1 MFVPGAE
8 DEARTRT
15 IKTGHLLLLLAP
27 ALLIILLLFGGG
39 LLLGSLQA
47 LGSQPFTE
55 KNSLTFAHFTAVLV
69 DPDFAT
75 SFVMTLYIATVSTLV
90 AVLASVALAMS
101 LVRYAAANRVLNFFL
116 QIPLTVPHLV
126 IAISL
131 LFLLAPTG
139 ILSRLCSFFG
149 ICEGA
154 DSFPLLINDPYSI
167 SILLTYIWK
176 EIPFITFMIL
186 AVLKNSGNEL
196 EEVGRTLRANAWQ
209 RFCHITLPLIAPS
222 LGAAGFIVF
231 AFTFGAFEVP
241 YLLGKTYPMVL
252 PVWAYRNYTDI
263 DLMARPEG
271 IAIGLIIAVIV
282 ICSLLLS
289 QGLMQ
294 IARRQREY
302 PGE

>member
-1 MFVPGAE
+1 MFAPAAE

-15 IKTGHLLLLLAP
+15 ISTGHLLLLLSP
-27 ALLIILLLFGGG
+27 ALLIIFLLFGGG
-39 LLLGSLQA
+39 LLLGTLQA
-47 LGSQPFTE
+47 LGSQPFTD
-55 KNSLTFAHFTAVLV
+55 KSTLTFAHFTAVFA

-75 SFVMTLYIATVSTLV
+75 SFALTMYIATVSTLV
-90 AVLASVALAMS
+90 AVIASVAIALA
-101 LVRYAAANRVLNFFL
+101 LVRCAAANRVLNFFL

-131 LFLLAPTG
+131 LLLLSPTG
-139 ILSRLCSFFG
+139 ILSRLFSFFG
-149 ICEGA
+149 ISEGA
-154 DSFPLLINDPYSI
+154 ASFPLLVNDTYAVG
-167 SILLTYIWK
+167 ILLTYIWK

-196 EEVGRTLRANAWQ
+196 NEVGRTLRANSWQ
-209 RFCHITLPLIAPS
+209 RFRHITLPLIAPS

-241 YLLGKTYPMVL
+241 YLLGRTYPMVL
-252 PVWAYRNYTDI
+252 PVWAYKNYTDI

-271 IAIGLIIAVIV
+271 IAIGLIIAAVV
-282 ICSLLLS
+282 TCSLLLS

-294 IARRQREY
+294 LARRQREY
-302 PGE
+302 TGE

>member
-1 MFVPGAE
+1 MFAPVTE
-8 DEARTRT
+8 DAARTRT
-15 IKTGHLLLLLAP
+15 IETAHLLLLLAP

-55 KNSLTFAHFTAVLV
+55 KSSFTFAHFIAVLT

-75 SFVMTLYIATVSTLV
+75 SFAMTMYIATVSTLV
-90 AVLASVALAMS
+90 AVLASVALAIS
-101 LVRYAAANRVLNFFL
+101 LVRCAAANRILHFFL

-139 ILSRLCSFFG
+139 ILSRLCSFLG
-149 ICEGA
+149 MTAGA
-154 DSFPLLINDPYSI
+154 ASFPLLINDTYAI
-167 SILLTYIWK
+167 GILLTYIWK

-186 AVLKNSGNEL
+186 AVLKNSGPEL
-196 EEVGRTLRANAWQ
+196 DDAGRTLRANAWQ
-209 RFCHITLPLIAPS
+209 RFYHITLPLIAPS

-241 YLLGKTYPMVL
+241 YLLGRTYPMVL
-252 PVWAYRNYTDI
+252 PVWAYKNYADI

-271 IAIGLIIAVIV
+271 IAIGLIIAAIV

-302 PGE
+302 PG

>member
-1 MFVPGAE
+1 MFAPVAE

-15 IKTGHLLLLLAP
+15 IETGHLLLLLTP

-39 LLLGSLQA
+39 LLLGTLQA

-55 KNSLTFAHFTAVLV
+55 KNTLTFAHFIAVLT

-75 SFVMTLYIATVSTLV
+75 SFAMTMYIATVSTLV
-90 AVLASVALAMS
+90 AVIASVVVAIS
-101 LVRYAAANRVLNFFL
+101 LVRCAAANRVLNFFL

-139 ILSRLCSFFG
+139 ILSRLCSFLG
-149 ICEGA
+149 ITEGA
-154 DSFPLLINDPYSI
+154 AFFPLLVNDTYSI
-167 SILLTYIWK
+167 GILLTYIWK

-186 AVLKNSGNEL
+186 AVLKNSGTEL
-196 EEVGRTLRANAWQ
+196 DKVGRTLRANAWQ
-209 RFCHITLPLIAPS
+209 RFYHITLPLIAPS

-252 PVWAYRNYTDI
+252 PVWAYKNYTDI

-271 IAIGLIIAVIV
+271 IAIGLIIAAIV

-289 QGLMQ
+289 QGLMH
-294 IARRQREY
+294 IARRQRAY
-302 PGE
+302 PDE